1 VTPPPRLTQVIVL
14 NGGSSSG
21 KSTIAR
27 ELQEMLPRPWLTFG
41 VDSFIEA
48 LPQSLQDGGALE
60 IKPDGQIVVGEV
72 FRTLEAAWMA
82 GVAAMVRAGA
92 RIILDEAFLG
102 GGESQARWQAALRG
116 LTVLWAGVHCA
127 PGVAAQ
133 REAGR
138 AGRIP
143 GMAGKQA
150 DLVHAG
156 VTYDVEVDTTS
167 TGARE
172 AALAIA
178 PRVMG

>member
-1 VTPPPRLTQVIVL
+1 VTQPPQPTQVIVL

-27 ELQEMLPRPWLTFG
+27 ELQEMLPGAWLTFG

-48 LPQSLQDGGALE
+48 LPPSLAGGGALE
-60 IKPDGQIVVGEV
+60 IQPDGEIVVGEE
-72 FRTLEAAWMA
+72 FRTLEAAWIA

-92 RIILDEAFLG
+92 RVILDEAFLG
-102 GGESQARWQAALRG
+102 QDKSQARWRDGLRG
-116 LTVLWAGVHCA
+116 LTVLWAGVRCA
-127 PGVAAQ
+127 PEVAAR

-138 AGRIP
+138 ADRVP

-150 DLVHAG
+150 DLVHVG
-156 VTYDVEVDTTS
+156 VYYDVEVDTTS

-178 PRVMG
+178 ARVLS